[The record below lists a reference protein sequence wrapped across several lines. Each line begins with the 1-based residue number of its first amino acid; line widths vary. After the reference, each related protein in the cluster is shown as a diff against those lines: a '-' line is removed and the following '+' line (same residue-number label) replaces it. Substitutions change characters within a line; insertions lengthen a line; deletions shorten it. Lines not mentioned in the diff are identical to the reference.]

1 MKSGSIVVVSLHS
14 PKEKIWGQLLNVT
27 SAGVTVKGLDLNS
40 FESWLNQL
48 GPEDQSG
55 LTTVFYPLYRIER
68 IALDEIEGDIPSLEE
83 RFRQR
88 TGKYLKEFLSGKRK
102 GRD

>member
-14 PKEKIWGQLLNVT
+14 PKEKIWGQLLDLT
-27 SAGVTVKGLDLNS
+27 AACLTVQGLDLNS
-40 FESWLNQL
+40 FEDWLNQI
-48 GPEDQSG
+48 GSEDQAN
-55 LTTVFYPLYRIER
+55 LMTVFYPLYRIER

-88 TGKYLKEFLSGKRK
+88 TGRRLKEFLSDESKEG
-102 GRD
+102 D